1 MALTQIFR
9 RRPPCLLH
17 VEPLEIRCLLT
28 GQSPWPAAPLA
39 LTSDLGAT
47 ALVTQPVSLSLTLD
61 NQTTAADSSDPATT
75 DNSSSTG
82 DIQTTSADNS
92 SSSLTDSSSTQ
103 GDASQAAS
111 DGSAGASSQGSG
123 ATGQDSGAGDP
134 TTGQSQDSSVKTGLD
149 SIQAVQST
157 VVSAAEPI
165 VGQTVTVTPIP
176 DVATVSSTVVPIN
189 PDNQQGDDSGSG
201 TGGDNSGSSGGDSGT
216 TTTGDGSGSDT
227 TSQDSGTT
235 TTGDP
240 GTGTNLQT
248 TPINP
253 GSRAVNVLTRV
264 EGPDPARPAP
274 SNSGE
279 NTVANT
285 GNNSSPNS
293 SDSGPATPP
302 AVAAAAP
309 KPPADSA
316 PQLSSVLI
324 QAAAKTGQRI
334 VASLDVSSAHTDSSR
349 PAEAREAGE
358 GTGEKQTEGVKGNFT
373 VEEAPPA
380 VESETPIARSQD
392 VAPGVE
398 EPDAGPME
406 TPALVRDLP
415 SAGATLLAAAAP
427 FDLPALEKGV
437 HGFFA
442 QLEQMGEQIVAAQ
455 DRTGVG
461 PWIVALAT
469 AGVALEVARRKLKPA
484 PGDPDS
490 ADSGSDPTWNWLV
503 APDPG

>member
-1 MALTQIFR
+1 MAFTQILR

-47 ALVTQPVSLSLTLD
+47 ALVSQPASLSLTLD
-61 NQTTAADSSDPATT
+61 NQTTAADSPDPAMT

-82 DIQTTSADNS
+82 DIQTTSADSS

-103 GDASQAAS
+103 GDVSQAAS
-111 DGSAGASSQGSG
+111 DDSAGASSQDSS

-134 TTGQSQDSSVKTGLD
+134 TTGQAQDSSVETGLG

-157 VVSAAEPI
+157 VVSADPI
-165 VGQTVTVTPIP
+165 VDQTVTVTPIP
-176 DVATVSSTVVPIN
+176 DVVAVSSTVVPIN
-189 PDNQQGDDSGSG
+189 PNNQQGGDSGSG
-201 TGGDNSGSSGGDSGT
+201 TGGDDSGSSGGDSGT
-216 TTTGDGSGSDT
+216 TTTGDQSGSDS

-235 TTGDP
+235 ATGDQ

-248 TPINP
+248 APINP
-253 GSRAVNVLTRV
+253 GSRAANVVTRV
-264 EGPDPARPAP
+264 DGPEPGRPAP

-279 NTVANT
+279 DTAANT
-285 GNNSSPNS
+285 GNNPAPNP

-302 AVAAAAP
+302 AVTAAAP
-309 KPPADSA
+309 KPAGDSA
-316 PQLSSVLI
+316 PRLSSVLI
-324 QAAAKTGQRI
+324 QEEAAKTGQRI
-334 VASLDVSSAHTDSSR
+334 VSLDVSSAHTDSSR
-349 PAEAREAGE
+349 PAEARESGD
-358 GTGEKQTEGVKGNFT
+358 GTGEKQAEGIKGNFT

-380 VESETPIARSQD
+380 AESETPVTRTPE

-415 SAGATLLAAAAP
+415 SAGAVLLAAAAP

-461 PWIVALAT
+461 PWLVALAT

-484 PGDPDS
+484 PGDLDA
-490 ADSGSDPTWNWLV
+490 ADGGSDPTWNWLV